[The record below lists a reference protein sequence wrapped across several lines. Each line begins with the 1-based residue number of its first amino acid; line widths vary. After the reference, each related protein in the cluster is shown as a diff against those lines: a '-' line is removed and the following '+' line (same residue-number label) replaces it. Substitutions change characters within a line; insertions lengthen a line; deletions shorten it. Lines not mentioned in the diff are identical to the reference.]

1 MITIYSTA
9 ILKVKLFF
17 CIFNMQILE
26 TKRNQ
31 EVRNIEIIKLNIQDI
46 KRDSTNPRI
55 VTEAQKEF

>member
-1 MITIYSTA
+1 
-9 ILKVKLFF
+9 
-17 CIFNMQILE
+17 MQILE